1 MLPIA
6 VCQPQVDWLIH
17 RNREQAPSH
26 ILISIICQ
34 ISPTPRSKAYLPPL
48 LSRITNRPM
57 RIHVSFIDRVGI
69 TQEVLA
75 LLGGRNLNLDAVEM
89 VPPNVYIDAPTLS
102 AEVLEELRDALFS
115 VHGVQAVKV
124 VDILPGQRR
133 HLQLDALLAAMT
145 DPVLAL
151 DSAGKILLANPAL
164 IALYGREPAG
174 ESIAELFNDPTL
186 LDTLLEHG
194 FRLPLREI
202 SVNGQ
207 TLLLDATPITD
218 AGALLTL
225 YQPNRIG
232 EQLSALHHDHAE
244 GFDALLGESPA
255 IRTLKA
261 RAQRVAALDAPL
273 LIQGETGTGKELV
286 ARACHATSARHSA
299 PFLALNCAALPE
311 NLAESELFGYAPGA
325 FTGAQRGGKPGLME
339 LANQGTVFLDEI
351 GEMSPYLQAKLL
363 RFLNDGS
370 FRRVGGDREVKVN
383 VRILSAT
390 HRNLEKMVSE
400 GTFREDLFYRLNV
413 LNVEV
418 PPLRERGQDILLL
431 ARYFMQQAC
440 AQIQRPVCRL
450 APGTYPAL
458 LDNRWP
464 GNVRQLQN
472 VIFRAAAICESSL
485 VDIGDLDIAGTSV
498 ARQNDGE
505 IDSLEQ
511 AVEDFERD
519 LLEKLYTSYPSTRQL
534 ASRLQTS
541 HTAIAHRLRKYGIP
555 NKP

>member
-1 MLPIA
+1 
-6 VCQPQVDWLIH
+6 
-17 RNREQAPSH
+17 
-26 ILISIICQ
+26 
-34 ISPTPRSKAYLPPL
+34 
-48 LSRITNRPM
+48 M

-75 LLGGRNLNLDAVEM
+75 ILGGRNLNLDAVEM
-89 VPPNVYIDAPTLS
+89 IPPNVYIDAPTLS
-102 AEVLEELRDALFS
+102 PQVLEELKDALFR
-115 VHGVQAVKV
+115 VRGVEAVTV

-151 DSAGKILLANPAL
+151 DSAGQVLLANPAL

-174 ESIAELFNDPTL
+174 ESVSALFNDPGL
-186 LDTLLEHG
+186 LDTLLENG

-202 SVNGQ
+202 TVNGQ

-225 YQPNRIG
+225 FQPNRIG

-286 ARACHATSARHSA
+286 ARACHAISARHSA

-325 FTGAQRGGKPGLME
+325 FTGAARGGKPGLME

-390 HRNLEKMVSE
+390 HRDLEKMVSE
-400 GTFREDLFYRLNV
+400 GLFREDLFYRLNV

-498 ARQNDGE
+498 ARQTDTDV
-505 IDSLEQ
+505 DSLEQ
-511 AVEDFERD
+511 AVESFEKA
-519 LLEKLYTSYPSTRQL
+519 LLEKLYVSYPSTRQL

-555 NKP
+555 NKA

>member
-1 MLPIA
+1 
-6 VCQPQVDWLIH
+6 
-17 RNREQAPSH
+17 
-26 ILISIICQ
+26 
-34 ISPTPRSKAYLPPL
+34 
-48 LSRITNRPM
+48 M

-102 AEVLEELRDALFS
+102 PQVLEELRDALFS
-115 VHGVQAVKV
+115 VRGVQAVTV

-151 DSAGKILLANPAL
+151 DSDGKVLLANPAL
-164 IALYGREPAG
+164 IALYGREPNG
-174 ESIAELFNDPTL
+174 ESVAELFADPAL
-186 LDTLLEHG
+186 LDALLEHG

-202 SVNGQ
+202 IVNGQ
-207 TLLLDATPITD
+207 TFLLDATPITD

-232 EQLSALHHDHAE
+232 ERLSALHHDHAE
-244 GFDALLGESPA
+244 GFDALLGESPV

-286 ARACHATSARHSA
+286 ARACHAISARHSS

-390 HRNLEKMVSE
+390 HRDLEKMVSE
-400 GTFREDLFYRLNV
+400 GLFREDLFYRLNV

-440 AQIQRPVCRL
+440 AQIQRPIVAWRQ
-450 APGTYPAL
+450 AL
-458 LDNRWP
+458 TRRCWATA
-464 GNVRQLQN
+464 G
-472 VIFRAAAICESSL
+472 RA
-485 VDIGDLDIAGTSV
+485 T
-498 ARQNDGE
+498 
-505 IDSLEQ
+505 
-511 AVEDFERD
+511 
-519 LLEKLYTSYPSTRQL
+519 
-534 ASRLQTS
+534 
-541 HTAIAHRLRKYGIP
+541 
-555 NKP
+555 

>member
-1 MLPIA
+1 
-6 VCQPQVDWLIH
+6 
-17 RNREQAPSH
+17 
-26 ILISIICQ
+26 
-34 ISPTPRSKAYLPPL
+34 
-48 LSRITNRPM
+48 M

-102 AEVLEELRDALFS
+102 ADVLEELRDALFS
-115 VHGVQAVKV
+115 VQGVQAVKV

-174 ESIAELFNDPTL
+174 ESISELFNDPAL
-186 LDTLLEHG
+186 LDTLLEQG

-218 AGALLTL
+218 AGGLLTL

-244 GFDALLGESPA
+244 GFDALLGESPV

-286 ARACHATSARHSA
+286 ARACHAISARHSA

-390 HRNLEKMVSE
+390 HRDLEKWSAKALFAKIFLSPQRTQRRSAAVARTWPGHPVAGPLLHAAGLRADPAPSLPL
-400 GTFREDLFYRLNV
+400 GAWDL
-413 LNVEV
+413 
-418 PPLRERGQDILLL
+418 
-431 ARYFMQQAC
+431 
-440 AQIQRPVCRL
+440 
-450 APGTYPAL
+450 PGTAGQPLA
-458 LDNRWP
+458 
-464 GNVRQLQN
+464 GQ
-472 VIFRAAAICESSL
+472 RAPTA
-485 VDIGDLDIAGTSV
+485 
-498 ARQNDGE
+498 
-505 IDSLEQ
+505 
-511 AVEDFERD
+511 ERD
-519 LLEKLYTSYPSTRQL
+519 LPR
-534 ASRLQTS
+534 RC
-541 HTAIAHRLRKYGIP
+541 HLRKQPGGHWRP
-555 NKP
+555 GHRRHFGGTPERRRNRQPGTGGGRL

>member
-1 MLPIA
+1 
-6 VCQPQVDWLIH
+6 
-17 RNREQAPSH
+17 
-26 ILISIICQ
+26 
-34 ISPTPRSKAYLPPL
+34 
-48 LSRITNRPM
+48 M

-102 AEVLEELRDALFS
+102 ADVLEELRDALFS

-174 ESIAELFNDPTL
+174 ESIAELFDDAAL
-186 LDTLLEHG
+186 LETLLEQG

-207 TLLLDATPITD
+207 TLLLGATPITD

-286 ARACHATSARHSA
+286 ARACHAISTRHSA

-390 HRNLEKMVSE
+390 HRDLEKWSAKAPFAKTCSTASTCSTSPCRPCVNAARTSSCWRA
-400 GTFREDLFYRLNV
+400 TSCSKPARRSSARSAAWRR
-413 LNVEV
+413 V
-418 PPLRERGQDILLL
+418 PILPCW
-431 ARYFMQQAC
+431 ATT
-440 AQIQRPVCRL
+440 
-450 APGTYPAL
+450 G
-458 LDNRWP
+458 
-464 GNVRQLQN
+464 
-472 VIFRAAAICESSL
+472 RATCGSCK
-485 VDIGDLDIAGTSV
+485 T
-498 ARQNDGE
+498 
-505 IDSLEQ
+505 
-511 AVEDFERD
+511 
-519 LLEKLYTSYPSTRQL
+519 
-534 ASRLQTS
+534 
-541 HTAIAHRLRKYGIP
+541 
-555 NKP
+555 

>member
-1 MLPIA
+1 MP
-6 VCQPQVDWLIH
+6 
-17 RNREQAPSH
+17 PSAR
-26 ILISIICQ
+26 Q
-34 ISPTPRSKAYLPPL
+34 NP
-48 LSRITNRPM
+48 NRPM

-102 AEVLEELRDALFS
+102 TDVLEELREALLS
-115 VHGVQAVKV
+115 VRGVQAMTV

-145 DPVLAL
+145 DPVLAV
-151 DSAGKILLANPAL
+151 DSAGKVLLANPAL
-164 IALYGREPAG
+164 ISLYGREPAG
-174 ESIAELFNDPTL
+174 ESVAELFADPAL
-186 LDTLLEHG
+186 LDALLENG

-202 SVNGQ
+202 TVNGQ

-232 EQLSALHHDHAE
+232 ERLSALHHDHAE

-286 ARACHATSARHSA
+286 ARACHAISARHSS

-498 ARQNDGE
+498 ARQNDVE

-511 AVEDFERD
+511 AVEAFEKT
-519 LLEKLYTSYPSTRQL
+519 LLEKLYVSYPSTRQL

-541 HTAIAHRLRKYGIP
+541 HTAIAHRLRKYGIS

>member
-1 MLPIA
+1 
-6 VCQPQVDWLIH
+6 
-17 RNREQAPSH
+17 
-26 ILISIICQ
+26 
-34 ISPTPRSKAYLPPL
+34 
-48 LSRITNRPM
+48 M

-102 AEVLEELRDALFS
+102 PQVLDELREALFS
-115 VHGVQAVKV
+115 VRGVESVTV

-151 DSAGKILLANPAL
+151 DSAGKVLLANPAL

-174 ESIAELFNDPTL
+174 QSVAELFGDAAL
-186 LDTLLEHG
+186 LDALLENG

-202 SVNGQ
+202 TLNGQ

-232 EQLSALHHDHAE
+232 ERLSALHHDHAE

-286 ARACHATSARHSA
+286 ARACHAISARHSA

-370 FRRVGGDREVKVN
+370 FRRVGGDREIKVN

-400 GTFREDLFYRLNV
+400 GSFREDLFYRLNV

-498 ARQNDGE
+498 ARQGDVE
-505 IDSLEQ
+505 VESLEQ
-511 AVEDFERD
+511 AVENFEKH
-519 LLEKLYTSYPSTRQL
+519 LLESLYANYPSTRQL

-541 HTAIAHRLRKYGIP
+541 HTAIAHRLRKYGISG
-555 NKP
+555 KP

>member
-1 MLPIA
+1 
-6 VCQPQVDWLIH
+6 
-17 RNREQAPSH
+17 
-26 ILISIICQ
+26 
-34 ISPTPRSKAYLPPL
+34 
-48 LSRITNRPM
+48 M

-102 AEVLEELRDALFS
+102 PQVLEELRDALFS
-115 VHGVQAVKV
+115 VRGVQAVTV

-151 DSAGKILLANPAL
+151 DSDGKVLLANPAL
-164 IALYGREPAG
+164 IALYGREPGG
-174 ESIAELFNDPTL
+174 ESVADLFADPAL
-186 LDTLLEHG
+186 LDALLEHG

-202 SVNGQ
+202 TVNGQ

-232 EQLSALHHDHAE
+232 ERLSALHHDHAE
-244 GFDALLGESPA
+244 GFDALLGESPV

-286 ARACHATSARHSA
+286 ARACHAISARHSS

-400 GTFREDLFYRLNV
+400 GLFREDLFYRLNV

-440 AQIQRPVCRL
+440 AQIQRPICRL

-458 LDNRWP
+458 LSNRWP

-498 ARQNDGE
+498 ARQGDHDV
-505 IDSLEQ
+505 DSLEH
-511 AVEDFERD
+511 AMDEFEKT
-519 LLEKLYTSYPSTRQL
+519 LLEKLYVSYPSTRQL
-534 ASRLQTS
+534 ATRLQTS

-555 NKP
+555 NKV

>member
-1 MLPIA
+1 
-6 VCQPQVDWLIH
+6 
-17 RNREQAPSH
+17 
-26 ILISIICQ
+26 
-34 ISPTPRSKAYLPPL
+34 
-48 LSRITNRPM
+48 M

-75 LLGGRNLNLDAVEM
+75 LLGARNLNLDAVEM

-102 AEVLEELRDALFS
+102 PRVLDELRDALLS
-115 VHGVQAVKV
+115 VGGVQSVSV

-151 DSAGKILLANPAL
+151 DSAGKVLLANPAL
-164 IALYGREPAG
+164 ISLYGREPAG
-174 ESIAELFNDPTL
+174 ESVTELFQDPNL
-186 LDTLLEHG
+186 LDTLLDQG
-194 FRLPLREI
+194 FRLPLREV
-202 SVNGQ
+202 SVNGE

-225 YQPNRIG
+225 YPPNRIG
-232 EQLSALHHDHAE
+232 ERLAALHHDHAE
-244 GFDALLGESPA
+244 GFDSLLGDSPA

-261 RAQRVAALDAPL
+261 RAQRVATLDAPL

-286 ARACHATSARHSA
+286 ARACHAISARHSA

-339 LANQGTVFLDEI
+339 LAHQGTVFLDEI

-390 HRNLEKMVSE
+390 HRDLEKMVSE
-400 GTFREDLFYRLNV
+400 GAFREDLFYRLNV
-413 LNVEV
+413 LNLEV

-431 ARYFMQQAC
+431 ARSFMQQAC
-440 AQIQRPVCRL
+440 TQIQRPICRL
-450 APGTYPAL
+450 APATYPAL
-458 LDNRWP
+458 LGNRWP

-472 VIFRAAAICESSL
+472 VIFRAAAICEGPL

-498 ARQNDGE
+498 ARQASDGE
-505 IDSLEQ
+505 VDSLEQ
-511 AVEDFERD
+511 AVDDFEKA
-519 LLEKLYTSYPSTRQL
+519 LLQKLYVSYPSTRQL
-534 ASRLQTS
+534 ATRLQTS
-541 HTAIAHRLRKYGIP
+541 HTAIAHRLRKYGISA
-555 NKP
+555 K

>member
-1 MLPIA
+1 
-6 VCQPQVDWLIH
+6 
-17 RNREQAPSH
+17 
-26 ILISIICQ
+26 
-34 ISPTPRSKAYLPPL
+34 
-48 LSRITNRPM
+48 M

-75 LLGGRNLNLDAVEM
+75 ILGGRNLNLDAVEM
-89 VPPNVYIDAPTLS
+89 IPPNVYIDAPTLS
-102 AEVLEELRDALFS
+102 PQVLEELKDALFR
-115 VHGVQAVKV
+115 VLGVEAVTV

-151 DSAGKILLANPAL
+151 DSAGKVLLANPAL

-174 ESIAELFNDPTL
+174 ESVSALFNDPGL
-186 LDTLLEHG
+186 LDTLLENG

-202 SVNGQ
+202 TVNGQ

-286 ARACHATSARHSA
+286 ARACHAISARHSA

-325 FTGAQRGGKPGLME
+325 FTGAARGGKPGLME

-390 HRNLEKMVSE
+390 HRDLEKMVSE
-400 GTFREDLFYRLNV
+400 GLFREDLFYRLNV

-450 APGTYPAL
+450 APGTYTAL
-458 LDNRWP
+458 LGNRWP

-498 ARQNDGE
+498 ARQTDTE
-505 IDSLEQ
+505 VESLEQ
-511 AVEDFERD
+511 AVESFERA
-519 LLEKLYTSYPSTRQL
+519 LLEKLYVSYPSTRQL

>member
-1 MLPIA
+1 
-6 VCQPQVDWLIH
+6 
-17 RNREQAPSH
+17 
-26 ILISIICQ
+26 
-34 ISPTPRSKAYLPPL
+34 
-48 LSRITNRPM
+48 M

-102 AEVLEELRDALFS
+102 PLVLDELRDALFAIK
-115 VHGVQAVKV
+115 GVQAVTV

-133 HLQLDALLAAMT
+133 HLQLDALLGAMT

-151 DSAGKILLANPAL
+151 DSDGHVLLANPAL
-164 IALYGREPAG
+164 VALYGHEPTG
-174 ESIAELFNDPTL
+174 ESIGELFSDPGL
-186 LDTLLEHG
+186 LDVLLSNG
-194 FRLPLREI
+194 FRLPLRE
-202 SVNGQ
+202 VTLNGHP
-207 TLLLDATPITD
+207 LMLDATPITD

-225 YQPNRIG
+225 YQPSRIG
-232 EQLSALHHDHAE
+232 ERLAALHHDHAE
-244 GFDALLGESPA
+244 GFDALLGDSPA

-261 RAQRVAALDAPL
+261 RAQRVAVLDAPL

-286 ARACHATSARHSA
+286 ARACHAISDRFNA

-339 LANQGTVFLDEI
+339 LANHGTVFLDEI
-351 GEMSPYLQAKLL
+351 AEMSPYLQAKLL

-370 FRRVGGDREVKVN
+370 FRRVGGEREVKVN

-390 HRNLEKMVSE
+390 HRDLDKMVSE

-413 LNVEV
+413 LNIAV

-431 ARYFMQQAC
+431 ARTFMQQAC
-440 AQIQRPVCRL
+440 TQIQRPVCRL

-458 LDNRWP
+458 LSNPWP

-472 VIFRAAAICESSL
+472 VIFRAAAICESTL

-498 ARQNDGE
+498 ARQSDGE
-505 IDSLEQ
+505 IETLEE
-511 AVEDFERD
+511 AVETFEKA
-519 LLEKLYTSYPSTRQL
+519 LLAKLYVSYPSTRQL
-534 ASRLQTS
+534 ASRLHTS

-555 NKP
+555 GKD

>member
-1 MLPIA
+1 
-6 VCQPQVDWLIH
+6 
-17 RNREQAPSH
+17 
-26 ILISIICQ
+26 
-34 ISPTPRSKAYLPPL
+34 
-48 LSRITNRPM
+48 M

-75 LLGGRNLNLDAVEM
+75 LLGARNLNLDAVEM
-89 VPPNVYIDAPTLS
+89 VPPNVYIDAPTLNPF
-102 AEVLEELRDALFS
+102 VLEELHDALLN
-115 VHGVQAVKV
+115 VHGVQTVRV

-133 HLQLDALLAAMT
+133 HLQLDALLAAMS

-151 DSAGKILLANPAL
+151 DSAGHVLLANPAL
-164 IALYGREPAG
+164 IALCGQEPAG
-174 ESIAELFNDPTL
+174 RSIAELFDAPEL
-186 LDTLLEHG
+186 LASLIEQG
-194 FRLPLREI
+194 FRLPMRE
-202 SVNGQ
+202 VVLNGQ

-218 AGALLTL
+218 AGALVTL
-225 YQPNRIG
+225 YPPNRIG
-232 EQLSALHHDHAE
+232 ERLSALHHDHAE

-255 IRTLKA
+255 IRTLKT
-261 RAQRVAALDAPL
+261 RALRVAALDAPL
-273 LIQGETGTGKELV
+273 LIHGETGTGKELV
-286 ARACHATSARHSA
+286 ARACHAISSRHAA

-370 FRRVGGDREVKVN
+370 FRRVGGDREVRVN

-390 HRNLEKMVSE
+390 HRDLEKMVAE
-400 GTFREDLFYRLNV
+400 GAFREDLFYRLNV
-413 LNVEV
+413 LNLEV

-440 AQIQRPVCRL
+440 TQIQRPLCRL
-450 APGTYPAL
+450 APDTYPAL
-458 LDNRWP
+458 LGNRWP

-472 VIFRAAAICESSL
+472 VIFRAAAISDSSL

-498 ARQNDGE
+498 AGTQDGE
-505 IDSLEQ
+505 VASLEQ
-511 AVEDFERD
+511 AVENFEKN
-519 LLEKLYTSYPSTRQL
+519 LLEKLYADYPSTRQL

-541 HTAIAHRLRKYGIP
+541 HTAIAHRLRKYGISG
-555 NKP
+555 KS

>member
-1 MLPIA
+1 
-6 VCQPQVDWLIH
+6 
-17 RNREQAPSH
+17 
-26 ILISIICQ
+26 
-34 ISPTPRSKAYLPPL
+34 
-48 LSRITNRPM
+48 M

-102 AEVLEELRDALFS
+102 PQVLEELRDALFS
-115 VHGVQAVKV
+115 VRGVQAVTV

-151 DSAGKILLANPAL
+151 DSDGKVLLANPAL
-164 IALYGREPAG
+164 IALYGREPDG
-174 ESIAELFNDPTL
+174 ESVADLFADPAL
-186 LDTLLEHG
+186 LDALLEHG

-202 SVNGQ
+202 TVNGQ

-232 EQLSALHHDHAE
+232 ERLSALHHDHAE
-244 GFDALLGESPA
+244 GFDALLGESPV

-286 ARACHATSARHSA
+286 ARACHAISARHSS

-351 GEMSPYLQAKLL
+351 GEMSGQIAAFPQ
-363 RFLNDGS
+363 
-370 FRRVGGDREVKVN
+370 RRQF
-383 VRILSAT
+383 S
-390 HRNLEKMVSE
+390 
-400 GTFREDLFYRLNV
+400 
-413 LNVEV
+413 
-418 PPLRERGQDILLL
+418 
-431 ARYFMQQAC
+431 
-440 AQIQRPVCRL
+440 
-450 APGTYPAL
+450 PG
-458 LDNRWP
+458 R
-464 GNVRQLQN
+464 R
-472 VIFRAAAICESSL
+472 
-485 VDIGDLDIAGTSV
+485 
-498 ARQNDGE
+498 
-505 IDSLEQ
+505 
-511 AVEDFERD
+511 
-519 LLEKLYTSYPSTRQL
+519 
-534 ASRLQTS
+534 
-541 HTAIAHRLRKYGIP
+541 
-555 NKP
+555 